1 MTSEHYA
8 VLGYVVSLIIL
19 AGYALKLFIGH
30 RRLNQRGGHH

>member
-19 AGYALKLFIGH
+19 AGYGLKVYVGH
-30 RRLNQRGGHH
+30 RRLNHRDGHK